1 MKTQSL
7 RLGRLALLTIM
18 IATLCPI
25 FAQAQSAATTKA
37 QEADALFQSQKWADA
52 AQAYEA
58 ITKVEAS
65 NGRAWFRL
73 GVALHSL
80 GRYEQAV
87 GAFQKALEISKSPQ
101 AMYNLASSYARMNE
115 REQAF
120 EWLKQALNAGFA
132 QVGLLNTDADLANL
146 RGDARFKEI
155 LTLADKVTRPCMFS
169 TEHRQF
175 DFWLGEWNVENN
187 GQQAGI
193 NNVQS
198 ILDGCVIYEN
208 WTSAR
213 GGTGKSFNFYDTATG
228 KWQQTWVD
236 SAGNVL
242 NLTGEFKDNALRF
255 SGETRAKSGGVTLHR
270 LTFFNLGAER
280 VRQFWEQSTDGGKT
294 WNAVWD
300 GTYTRKK

>member
-7 RLGRLALLTIM
+7 RLGWLALFTIM
-18 IATLCPI
+18 IATVCPI
-25 FAQAQSAATTKA
+25 FAQAQSTATTKA

-52 AQAYEA
+52 ARAYEA
-58 ITKVEAS
+58 ITKTEAS

-80 GRYEQAV
+80 GRYAQAI
-87 GAFQKALEISKSPQ
+87 GAFEKALEISKSPQ

-115 REQAF
+115 RDQAF
-120 EWLKQALNAGFA
+120 EWLKKALNAGFA
-132 QVGLLNTDADLANL
+132 QVGLLNTDADLASL

-236 SAGNVL
+236 STGNVL
-242 NLTGEFKDNALRF
+242 NLTGEFKENALRF
-255 SGETRAKSGGVTLHR
+255 AGETRAKDGSVTMHR

-280 VRQFWEQSTDGGKT
+280 IRQLWEQSTDGGKT

-300 GTYTRKK
+300 GTYTRRK